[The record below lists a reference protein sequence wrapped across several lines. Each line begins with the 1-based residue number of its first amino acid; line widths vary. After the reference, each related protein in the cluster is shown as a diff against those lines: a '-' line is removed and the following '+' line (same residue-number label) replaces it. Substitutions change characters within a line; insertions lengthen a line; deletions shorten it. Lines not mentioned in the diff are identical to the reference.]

1 MFGGGSSPMILRMW
15 FGISHVTS
23 HRANRN
29 STAKR
34 RTTSKTRSTK
44 QKRLTDLVCETLQ
57 FVIVFVDDPRPTLSL
72 PQPTTTVTERQN
84 EVHSL

>member
-1 MFGGGSSPMILRMW
+1 MLVQNVSRDFY
-15 FGISHVTS
+15 H
-23 HRANRN
+23 ANRKG
-29 STAKR
+29 TAKR
-34 RTTSKTRSTK
+34 RTTSKIRSTK
-44 QKRLTDLVCETLQ
+44 QKRLYRPCVCETLQ